1 MVSGMTVRSLGVSCK
16 LASRKKRPPTLHV
29 QENLQMGVTVAEV
42 KDYLEFWLT
51 RKTSDL
57 QKEHEQQMASIKVPL
72 PVLHTLEMININ
84 NRQSYRQKRRLS

>member
-1 MVSGMTVRSLGVSCK
+1 
-16 LASRKKRPPTLHV
+16 
-29 QENLQMGVTVAEV
+29 MGVTVAEV

-72 PVLHTLEMININ
+72 AVLHKLEMTNIN
-84 NRQSYRQKRRLS
+84 NR